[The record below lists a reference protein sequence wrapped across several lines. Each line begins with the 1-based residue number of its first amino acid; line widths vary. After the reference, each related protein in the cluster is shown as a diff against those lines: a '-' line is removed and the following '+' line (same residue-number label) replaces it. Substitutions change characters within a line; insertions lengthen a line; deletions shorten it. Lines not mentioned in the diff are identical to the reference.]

1 MEDIHSSEVTN
12 LMRRNNTFTAVWA
25 AAAMLVLILDTHT
38 ALSGGREGVE
48 LCLRTV
54 IPSLFPFFILSRL
67 LSGTLLGSP
76 IPLLRPLGKRMGIP
90 EGGESLLAVGF
101 LGGYPVGAQCI
112 ASACREG
119 RLSLPDGRRMLA
131 FCNNAGPAFLFGI
144 AAALFPKGWMGWAL
158 WGIHILSAIL
168 TALLLPGKSRGI
180 VPVNRV
186 PRSGLTDALK
196 KSLLIMAQVCG
207 WVVLFRVV
215 MAFLMHWFG
224 WLLPQWGSIL
234 LAGCLEISNGCCMLS
249 DIQNAGLRFVLCSGF
264 LAFGGLC
271 VGLQTLSVAYDM
283 DTSLYFPGKLMQTLL
298 SVSFAMLVQLGFGA
312 ELRWNIS
319 PILPAG
325 MLSCILLPKILK
337 KIGNQGRNPVAS
349 GV

>member
-1 MEDIHSSEVTN
+1 MRKTN
-12 LMRRNNTFTAVWA
+12 AITAITA
-25 AAAMLVLILDTHT
+25 ALAMLLLILDTKT

-54 IPSLFPFFILSRL
+54 IPSLFPFFILSQL
-67 LSGTLLGSP
+67 LNSALLENP
-76 IPLLRPLGKRMGIP
+76 VPLLRPLGRWMGIP
-90 EGGESLLAVGF
+90 EGAEPLLAVGF

-112 ASACREG
+112 GAACREG
-119 RLSLPDGRRMLA
+119 RLSPKDGKRMLA

-168 TALLLPGKSRGI
+168 TALLLPGKSRGT

-186 PRSGLTDALK
+186 GRSGLTEALK

-215 MAFLMHWFG
+215 LAFLMHWFG
-224 WLLPQWGSIL
+224 WLLPQWGSVL
-234 LAGCLEISNGCCMLS
+234 LAGCLEISNGCCMLA
-249 DIQNAGLRFVLCSGF
+249 DIQNVGVRFVFCSGF

-271 VGLQTLSVAYDM
+271 VGLQTLSVACDM
-283 DTSLYFPGKLMQTLL
+283 DTALYFPGKLMQTLL
-298 SVSFAMLVQLGFGA
+298 SVSLAMLVQLGFGA

-319 PILPAG
+319 PMLPAG